1 MSAWSTRGRRSV
13 TALALGLLLL
23 IVSAVR
29 AAAQPAPLRLDV
41 TSGGDARR
49 AGDHETVTATV
60 TNAGARP
67 IDRVLLML
75 SLADVTRT
83 PAVPLGLEDWT
94 TDPSAARATTLE
106 PGQSLSRTWR
116 LRMIQAGRIVV
127 YASAVAS
134 GVSRVTNSRPVVLTI
149 EPTRN
154 LTPARVLPVVLGVP
168 ATMLG
173 AVVLILGRRATR
185 RDSKDG
191 GIGGRGAARTIVM
204 ILMPAILWGAA
215 LSAGA
220 SATEGPDAAA
230 TERLE
235 PILAITPE
243 VTAAKTG
250 DRLTVTASVRNTTGQ
265 PLSGATLLLGLVDI
279 TPGQTA
285 PLGLETWTADPE
297 SVALPEL
304 APDASASATWHLVM
318 IQPGMLG
325 LYVSVMPRAAGPIWS
340 SALTPLSVG
349 DRRVLNP
356 RRVLP
361 VALGEPTLLL
371 VGIGLLRARRRGS
384 DQAPA
389 RRQPDDEHNA

>member
-1 MSAWSTRGRRSV
+1 M
-13 TALALGLLLL
+13 
-23 IVSAVR
+23 
-29 AAAQPAPLRLDV
+29 
-41 TSGGDARR
+41 
-49 AGDHETVTATV
+49 